1 MPTNRLLVKEEI
13 ATYAATL
20 LDAAVAE
27 GGQER
32 VIAVRDQLNQVLFA
46 FRENG
51 RIRENLSN
59 SSLSA
64 QQRYE
69 ENTKMIDIVKDRT
82 DDFDDDTLVTT
93 VESAYK
99 KFLGDEVTYTVAVYT
114 VDDTALQSYDKD
126 LETIRGMSKSKAK
139 AVAGDGV
146 MTAVG
151 TAQVVVNEDTGEVI
165 SFQMK

>member
-1 MPTNRLLVKEEI
+1 MVFGTGCVFG
-13 ATYAATL
+13 Y
-20 LDAAVAE
+20 
-27 GGQER
+27 
-32 VIAVRDQLNQVLFA
+32 
-46 FRENG
+46 
-51 RIRENLSN
+51 LSYYYQTT
-59 SSLSA
+59 SLSAGYSA

-114 VDDTALQSYDKD
+114 VDDTVLQSYDKD